1 MPNIIT
7 DDIGRTIDL
16 VNQAIVDYECAGS
29 QKERETSLRRAF
41 VATCQFLKRL
51 LASNFFE
58 EYAKLIEGLAP
69 GYSSS
74 LADLVVGHPAL
85 AILHDK
91 DQFHKFL
98 EFERD
103 LLHKAKFDPDFVGHI
118 IQSVKQSFEELF
130 KVDFTPA
137 TFRECVMAYKEV
149 ICKEGDKTPNDANN
163 AVSFLSGLAL
173 ISVDTAAGALLA
185 PAPPVAVT
193 VSVALSGA
201 IGSSFASRAIGAVF
215 A

>member
-1 MPNIIT
+1 
-7 DDIGRTIDL
+7 
-16 VNQAIVDYECAGS
+16 VH
-29 QKERETSLRRAF
+29 SLRPANSS
-41 VATCQFLKRL
+41 KI

-58 EYAKLIEGLAP
+58 EYAKLIDALEP

-91 DQFHKFL
+91 RQFQDFL

-103 LLHKAKFDPDFVGHI
+103 LLHKAKFDPDVAGHI
-118 IQSVKQSFEELF
+118 IQSVNQSYEELF
-130 KVDFTPA
+130 KVDFTVA
-137 TFRECVMAYKEV
+137 SFRDCVTSYKEM

-163 AVSFLSGLAL
+163 ALSFLSGLAL
-173 ISVDTAAGALLA
+173 ISVVAAAGVLLA
-185 PAPPVAVT
+185 PAPPVGVA

-201 IGSSFASRAIGAVF
+201 LGDRLPLEQ
-215 A
+215 